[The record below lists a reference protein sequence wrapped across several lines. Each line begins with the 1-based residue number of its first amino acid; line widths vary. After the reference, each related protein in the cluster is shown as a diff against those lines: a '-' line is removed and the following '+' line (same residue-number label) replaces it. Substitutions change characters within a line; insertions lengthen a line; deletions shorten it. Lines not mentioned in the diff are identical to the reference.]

1 MKTNRKPNRGGKNNG
16 NSRGNGDK
24 IAKYILVAVGA
35 LLLIWAGK
43 TVYDKFSSKDVVTAA
58 TALVTPV
65 QPDGNDVNAL
75 IVLDCSSSMKG
86 YANAYPN
93 NYIDV
98 LSDLL
103 SLYPNTDA
111 LINDTTVKGRDLI
124 DKIRNHEI
132 EYTQQSLID
141 QDLADLAEK
150 VQEALNPKDSTAS
163 KNKTT
168 ANGAVKPLYFYITD
182 GIMSGS
188 DEQIKND
195 QKRQYNLIHAQD
207 LKNQVRNA
215 FEGKDSVGVSV
226 YQFKSRF
233 KGEYWAY
240 DNEHRVIDSDR
251 YFYVIAVGPR
261 PALADLKQKVDSK
274 QKDPTFCFRTSAQ
287 WHAIDD
293 NIISSDLNVG
303 PAGTINQVGVNCTY
317 SPKTLN
323 ASNNGMIDFSLN
335 ANVLSNYYLENVKD
349 IAKSAEVEVN
359 GKLQKDIVRWD
370 SVANAF
376 KFQIPIGLLSGKGD
390 NVKFSIPRQSNLKW
404 IEKSAINPKTGDADK
419 YMFSAP
425 DPRTFLLRELMD
437 GLLEGVHGAK
447 KDYIYQ
453 STVLLDRG
461 KN

>member
-43 TVYDKFSSKDVVTAA
+43 TVYDKFFGKEVLTEE
-58 TALVTPV
+58 TTLVTPV
-65 QPDGNDVNAL
+65 QPDGSGVNAL

-86 YANAYPN
+86 YANAFPN

-124 DKIRNHEI
+124 DKIRNHEF

-141 QDLADLAEK
+141 QDLAHWADK
-150 VQEALNPKDSTAS
+150 VQKALNPKSTAS

-168 ANGAVKPLYFYITD
+168 ASDAAKPLYFYITD

-188 DEQIKND
+188 DEQIRKD
-195 QKRQYNLIHAQD
+195 PEYNRIHAQD
-207 LKNQVRNA
+207 LKNQIIKA
-215 FEGKDSVGVSV
+215 FEGKEQVGVSV
-226 YQFKSRF
+226 FQFKSRF

-240 DNEHRVIDSDR
+240 DNEHKAIDSDR

-261 PALADLKQKVDSK
+261 PVLADLKQKVDSK
-274 QKDPTFCFRTSAQ
+274 QNDPAFCFRTSAQ

-303 PAGTINQVGVNCTY
+303 PAGTVNQNGVNCTY
-317 SPKTLN
+317 SPQKLN
-323 ASNNGMIDFSLN
+323 ANNNGMIDFSLN

-390 NVKFSIPRQSNLKW
+390 NVKLSIPRQSNLKW
-404 IEKSAINPKTGDADK
+404 IEKSAINPKTGNADK

-425 DPRTFLLRELMD
+425 DPRTFLFGELMD
-437 GLLEGVHGAK
+437 GLLNGVQGAK
-447 KDYIYQ
+447 NDYIYQ
-453 STVLLDRG
+453 STVRLDRG